1 MNRPLSAHIV
11 LTGMMGSGKSTLGYE
26 LSEMLNAPFYDLD
39 ELIESGTG
47 MTIRQIF
54 ETSGEIAFRRFEYQ
68 MLKDIMSHKEFG
80 IIATGGGAVLSAENR
95 RIMRSHGFIVWLYCS
110 PSVLI
115 SRLSDSIVE
124 RPMLSQDNWQAEL
137 VDIYRMRYPAYLQ
150 CHFQIR
156 NEVDSLYSIREIM
169 ARLDNY

>member
-1 MNRPLSAHIV
+1 
-11 LTGMMGSGKSTLGYE
+11 MMGSGKSTLGYE

-54 ETSGEIAFRRFEYQ
+54 ETSGETTFRRIEYQ
-68 MLKDIMSHKEFG
+68 MLKDIMLQKEFG
-80 IIATGGGAVLSAENR
+80 VIATGGGTVLSAENR
-95 RIMRSHGFIVWLYCS
+95 RIMRSQGYIVWLYCR

-115 SRLSDSIVE
+115 SRLSDSIKE
-124 RPMLSQDNWQAEL
+124 RPMLTQDNWQAEL

-150 CHFQIR
+150 CHFQVR
-156 NEVDSLYSIREIM
+156 NEVDSRHSTREII
-169 ARLDNY
+169 ASLDH